1 MNITVAPPRSEASD
15 LHLPQSDSPPLS
27 ARIRRGA
34 LWSVASS
41 LLMRV
46 ANIAVTAVVA
56 HILDPQDFGVF
67 AVALTAYAIVSSI
80 GQLGV
85 SSCLIRADLDI
96 DSLAPTVVTVSLITS
111 ALLAFVM
118 AAFARPIAAA
128 LGSADGVGSVR
139 VMALA
144 VLLAGAFAVP
154 CTQLVRDFK
163 LDKQFLANVIS
174 FVPTTAVLF
183 FLAKSGSGAMAFAW
197 SRVLGQLIEGIVLI
211 MCVPKN
217 YRPGFA
223 RDALPV
229 LFRFGLPFACAN
241 FINYILLNID
251 YALIGHLMGAVA
263 LGVYVLA
270 FNVASWPGSLL
281 GTMLNNVTMPAF
293 SRVKHDADLLKKAI
307 ASALRAVSLVVMP
320 ICGMTMAL
328 ARPLILTLYGAQW
341 ESAIDVLS
349 VLSLY
354 GAISIVCVLFAN
366 ILASL
371 GRTRSMLVI
380 QLIWIGA
387 LFPAMVLG
395 VRKEGIFG
403 AAVAHVVVISSIVL
417 PTYLFYLKSITKVR
431 FVALVRAIFPALL
444 ASAAAAF
451 AAREMELHFADP
463 VVQLVTGLA
472 AGGLIYLFAAPATPS
487 SARCAAWVNAGSPC
501 SPAAG
506 APCATS
512 PPALATRP
520 FQDHDVSPRM
530 VNGRSMERP
539 AHRVASVT
547 SVRPARR
554 SAPIARLRRAA
565 MILGPDRVLTWDLS
579 S

>member
-341 ESAIDVLS
+341 ESAIRTFGTVS
-349 VLSLY
+349 VWSYILY
-354 GAISIVCVLFAN
+354 VFS
-366 ILASL
+366 S
-371 GRTRSMLVI
+371 RTFS
-380 QLIWIGA
+380 QA
-387 LFPAMVLG
+387 
-395 VRKEGIFG
+395 
-403 AAVAHVVVISSIVL
+403 
-417 PTYLFYLKSITKVR
+417 
-431 FVALVRAIFPALL
+431 
-444 ASAAAAF
+444 
-451 AAREMELHFADP
+451 
-463 VVQLVTGLA
+463 
-472 AGGLIYLFAAPATPS
+472 
-487 SARCAAWVNAGSPC
+487 
-501 SPAAG
+501 
-506 APCATS
+506 
-512 PPALATRP
+512 
-520 FQDHDVSPRM
+520 
-530 VNGRSMERP
+530 
-539 AHRVASVT
+539 
-547 SVRPARR
+547 
-554 SAPIARLRRAA
+554 
-565 MILGPDRVLTWDLS
+565 
-579 S
+579 